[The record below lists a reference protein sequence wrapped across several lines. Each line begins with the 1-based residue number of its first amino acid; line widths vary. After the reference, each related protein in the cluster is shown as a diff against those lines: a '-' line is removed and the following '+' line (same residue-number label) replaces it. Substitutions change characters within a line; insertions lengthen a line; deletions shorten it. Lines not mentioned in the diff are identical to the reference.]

1 MRSTKS
7 NNVDKYCNNEDPKCS
22 QRITRY
28 IPRNFLIHTSLSNQ
42 FIESAKLDYIKL
54 HHLFLKK
61 KKKKNNKEIYTPY
74 DKKEHLQVFSNGE
87 FQIDHSKRRNDREG
101 LLGRN
106 PGKYNHHPAHRN

>member
-1 MRSTKS
+1 MLQSMR
-7 NNVDKYCNNEDPKCS
+7 
-22 QRITRY
+22 
-28 IPRNFLIHTSLSNQ
+28 
-42 FIESAKLDYIKL
+42 IKL
-54 HHLFLKK
+54 TRKRQKILVQSVSK
-61 KKKKNNKEIYTPY
+61 KKKKNKEIYKPY